1 MIENIQNEEE
11 NIEIIKNMANAKVK
25 SLSRHQWSCQKNVAD
40 LPWFTRIFLQH
51 MVQKYKKPTDGER
64 WTPPVAE
71 GAVSWR
77 NMLVATNAM
86 SF

>member
-40 LPWFTRIFLQH
+40 LP
-51 MVQKYKKPTDGER
+51 
-64 WTPPVAE
+64 
-71 GAVSWR
+71 
-77 NMLVATNAM
+77 
-86 SF
+86 